1 MVFGLHVGVGTVS
14 CTLGIA
20 IMLCVLMQ
28 VFTTKQWAIL
38 MVQSYPYL
46 GIMETHLEVVAAERG
61 EASRAD
67 LLASAQTNTLAA
79 EWRHLNNYLEVIA
92 STNSH
97 EYIPLAVTE
106 QVQPA
111 QSIYP
116 GTAGMSFA
124 AEAALGLNLQFV

>member
-1 MVFGLHVGVGTVS
+1 
-14 CTLGIA
+14 
-20 IMLCVLMQ
+20 
-28 VFTTKQWAIL
+28 
-38 MVQSYPYL
+38 
-46 GIMETHLEVVAAERG
+46 METHLEVVAAERG

-79 EWRHLNNYLEVIA
+79 EWCHLNNYLEVIA
-92 STNSH
+92 SKNSH
-97 EYIPLAVTE
+97 DYIPLSVTE